1 MRNTYSLCNV
11 ATDILQ
17 SLFWFQ
23 NQWWHIFVISFFG
36 ASTVLTFVI
45 REFGTMIPL
54 VLLINLHIAQR
65 GKYTSWQVGGYCR
78 FIFTPRVFNWC
89 ALAENSICVAKYSRI
104 SEPMA
109 KVCSTGMVVVSS
121 TGSVRGE
128 FLLKFV
134 LVTSKKVWILCWYWN
149 HIIQRKV
156 GRYL

>member
-17 SLFWFQ
+17 SLFWFE

-45 REFGTMIPL
+45 RQFGTMIPL

-65 GKYTSWQVGGYCR
+65 GKYTSWQVGGYCW
-78 FIFTPRVFNWC
+78 FIFTTGVFDWC
-89 ALAENSICVAKYSRI
+89 ALAEDSISVAEYGRI
-104 SEPMA
+104 PKPVA

-121 TGSVRGE
+121 TGSVHCK
-128 FLLKFV
+128 LALKFV
-134 LVTSKKVWILCWYWN
+134 LIQSEKGILWDMETMLWN
-149 HIIQRKV
+149 KCNVSTCR
-156 GRYL
+156 